1 MEARIVDE
9 LPFAFGWIAPEP
21 RFMQRCS
28 HAVAAGGRV
37 WVIDPVA
44 DDAALDRVLAL
55 GEPGGVVQLL
65 DRHARDCA
73 RVAKQLGVRHYQV
86 PDRPP
91 HRTPFE
97 VLPVLHWRRWHEV
110 ALWFPEQRTL
120 VCAEALG
127 TAQFYRAPSE
137 RLAVSPLQR
146 LFLPRSLLAVEPE
159 HILVGHGEGVHDDAT
174 AALRDAVAHAR
185 SRAPAW
191 FWAGLRAHGPFGTH
205 RRRAKAEG
213 APSRDS

>member
-1 MEARIVDE
+1 
-9 LPFAFGWIAPEP
+9 
-21 RFMQRCS
+21 MQRCS

-73 RVAKQLGVRHYQV
+73 RVAGQLGVPLHEV
-86 PDRPP
+86 PDAPP
-91 HRTPFE
+91 HGAPFE
-97 VLPVLHWRRWHEV
+97 VLPVLRWRRWHEIAV
-110 ALWFPEQRTL
+110 WFPAERTL
-120 VCAEALG
+120 AVAEALG

-146 LFLPRSLLAVEPE
+146 VVRPRGLLAVEPE
-159 HILVGHGEGVHDDAT
+159 HILVGHGEGVHEDAT

-185 SRAPAW
+185 SRLPAW
-191 FWAGLRAHGPFGTH
+191 LWAGLRAHGPFGT
-205 RRRAKAEG
+205 RRPSPAK
-213 APSRDS
+213 

>member
-9 LPFAFGWIAPEP
+9 FPFAFGWIAPEP

-28 HAVAAGGRV
+28 HAIAAGGRV

-65 DRHARDCA
+65 DRHARHCA
-73 RVAKQLGVRHYQV
+73 RVAKQLGVRHYAV
-86 PDRPP
+86 PDRAPNGA
-91 HRTPFE
+91 PFE
-97 VLPVLHWRRWHEV
+97 ILPVLRWRRWHEV

-120 VCAEALG
+120 VCAEAVG
-127 TAQFYRAPSE
+127 TSQFYRAPLE

-159 HILVGHGEGVHDDAT
+159 HILVGHGEGVHEDAT
-174 AALRDAVAHAR
+174 AALRDAIAHAR
-185 SRAPAW
+185 RRAPAW
-191 FWAGLRAHGPFGTH
+191 FWAGLRAHGPFGTQ
-205 RRRAKAEG
+205 RRRAKPEAG
-213 APSRDS
+213 PSPDS